1 MPIDGTNSTGDSRRS
16 IHPTR
21 PVEIVLRNVREHLG
35 NMRKSKVNRVLDDY
49 DLQEIGDQI
58 ERRWLGTDGTRYSLR
73 ELESWFNRQLLRVAM
88 EDAGM
93 NPLDGEVENLYRLLS
108 DDEVSSGMQTQAH
121 NRLERNGV
129 DVERL
134 ENDFVSYQ
142 SIRTYL
148 RNYRDVS
155 SPTDEE
161 TDRVERE
168 TENVQRLKSRFSAVT
183 ESKLEGLQKADEIRL
198 GSFRVLADLRVFC
211 ETCGSQYAIEE
222 FLERGRCD
230 CD

>member
-1 MPIDGTNSTGDSRRS
+1 
-16 IHPTR
+16 
-21 PVEIVLRNVREHLG
+21 
-35 NMRKSKVNRVLDDY
+35 MRKSKVERLLDDY
-49 DLQEIGDQI
+49 DLRDVGETL
-58 ERRWLGTDGTRYSLR
+58 EKRWLGTDGTRYSLR
-73 ELESWFNRQLLRVAM
+73 ELESWFNRQLLRAAM

-108 DDEVSSGMQTQAH
+108 DDDVSSGMRTQAC
-121 NRLERNGV
+121 NRLERNDV

-134 ENDFVSYQ
+134 EDDFVSYQ

-155 SPTDEE
+155 APTDEE

-168 TENVQRLKSRFSAVT
+168 MENVQRLKSRFSAVT
-183 ESKLEGLQKADEIRL
+183 ESKLEGLRKADEIQL

-211 ETCGSQYAIEE
+211 ETCGSQYPIEE
-222 FLERGRCD
+222 FLERGHCD